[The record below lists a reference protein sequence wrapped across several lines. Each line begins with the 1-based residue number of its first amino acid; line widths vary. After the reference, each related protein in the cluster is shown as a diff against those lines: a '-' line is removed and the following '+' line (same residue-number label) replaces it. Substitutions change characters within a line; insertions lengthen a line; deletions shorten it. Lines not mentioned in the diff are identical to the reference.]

1 MTNRNYNLIFLI
13 FIILPV
19 TSFAQRRNSNPSK
32 THLSLF
38 PGYSNTGIQEIQ
50 QDYKL
55 SLNLTSGITGSVH
68 GIEVGL
74 ISNYNYEKFQ
84 GIQLAGFAN
93 ISGANNVLNPKE
105 KLEKTFGGFQF
116 ATLFNKTYGDGVGW
130 QMASFNMAESS
141 FKGFQLGFVLN
152 KSRDF
157 NGVQIAGLINSSTM
171 GAAGFQLAPLF
182 NYSGGQSYGMQIS
195 LFNYAR
201 TGGFISSTNSLFNDF
216 YQIGLINFS
225 KTNNGNQIGLINI
238 SGKNNGVPLGLI
250 NIDASHGNVSLRATD
265 MFLSNLSIST
275 GSKFYTNLLQVG
287 YNLSI
292 SGLPVWGLG
301 YGIEKEWRN
310 SGYSR
315 FVSTSISLWQQKHRN
330 TKFLQSPRILR
341 TEFIYGFKISKL
353 RFLEVGLAVGYQI
366 NEFKGETTSLISQG
380 IWQPGVILGIR

>member
-1 MTNRNYNLIFLI
+1 MNKRNSII
-13 FIILPV
+13 IILLIVILP
-19 TSFAQRRNSNPSK
+19 TIALAQKRNKSPSK

-38 PGYSNTGIQEIQ
+38 PGFSNAGVSEIL
-50 QDYKL
+50 QDYNL

-68 GIEVGL
+68 GIELGL

-93 ISGANNVLNPKE
+93 ISGANNVINPKE

-130 QMASFNMAESS
+130 QMASFNIAETS
-141 FKGFQLGFVLN
+141 FTGVQLGFLLN

-157 NGVQIAGLINSSTM
+157 TGVQIAGLINSSTK
-171 GAAGFQLAPLF
+171 GAAGFQLAPIF

-201 TGGFISSTNSLFNDF
+201 TGGFISSSNSLFNDF

-238 SGKNNGVPLGLI
+238 TGKNNGVPLGLI
-250 NIDASHGNVSLRATD
+250 NIDASHGNVSFRATD

-275 GSKFYTNLLQVG
+275 GSQFYTNLLQVG
-287 YNLSI
+287 YNFSI
-292 SGLPVWGLG
+292 SGLPVWGMA
-301 YGIEKEWRN
+301 YGLEKEWKNTANTRLI
-310 SGYSR
+310 
-315 FVSTSISLWQQKHRN
+315 STNLSLWQQKQQDIKLLKGARV
-330 TKFLQSPRILR
+330 LR
-341 TEFIYGFKISKL
+341 TEIIYAFKFNKL
-353 RFLEVGLAVGYQI
+353 RFLELGAALGYQAYAS
-366 NEFKGETTSLISQG
+366 EGETSLFNTG
-380 IWQPGVILGIR
+380 KFMPGFIIGIR